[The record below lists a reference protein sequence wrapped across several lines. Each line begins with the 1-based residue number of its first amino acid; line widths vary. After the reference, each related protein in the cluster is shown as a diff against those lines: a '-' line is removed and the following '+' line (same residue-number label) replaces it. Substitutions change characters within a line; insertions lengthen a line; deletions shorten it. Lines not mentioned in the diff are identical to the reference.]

1 MGKDPIWIDE
11 CACEFPAVSGKVLG
25 ELRDKVAIPYL
36 DDIVVFTRTFEEHVE
51 HYSENSTTKVTGI
64 KWKLRKCSLF
74 KRKVKF
80 LGRVVSGD
88 GYQMD
93 PGCVQAIRKLREV
106 ISKIVGEVRQLAGI
120 LNYY

>member
-1 MGKDPIWIDE
+1 MN
-11 CACEFPAVSGKVLG
+11 APANFQWFMERCLG

-64 KWKLRKCSLF
+64 KLKLHKCSLF

-80 LGRVVSGD
+80 
-88 GYQMD
+88 
-93 PGCVQAIRKLREV
+93 
-106 ISKIVGEVRQLAGI
+106 
-120 LNYY
+120 